1 MADDEGP
8 ALRPESARAGTADPG
23 GLTVRQRKFV
33 AALLAAPTVRE
44 AAKVAGICETT
55 SHRYLADPRVRAA
68 LAERQDGVLGQVSR
82 RLASEMGTALDVLV
96 AVMGNDLM
104 PPAPRVSAARAVL
117 ECGLKLAE
125 LVALAERVADIER
138 RLDEGESG
146 ETE

>member
-1 MADDEGP
+1 MAADEGP
-8 ALRPESARAGTADPG
+8 ALSG

-82 RLASEMGTALDVLV
+82 RLASEMNGALDVL
-96 AVMGNDLM
+96 AEVMHDAEA
-104 PPAPRVSAARAVL
+104 PPSARVSAARAVL
-117 ECGLKLAE
+117 DSGLKLAE
-125 LVALAERVADIER
+125 LVTLAERVADIER
-138 RLDEGESG
+138 RLDEGEAG
-146 ETE
+146 EPE